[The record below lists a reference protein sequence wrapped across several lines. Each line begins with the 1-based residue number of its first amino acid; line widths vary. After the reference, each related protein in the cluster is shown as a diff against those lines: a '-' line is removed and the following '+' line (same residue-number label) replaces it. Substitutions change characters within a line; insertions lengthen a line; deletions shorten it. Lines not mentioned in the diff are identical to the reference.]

1 MSHGVLT
8 QTRLLLWLSYKGSH
22 CGPKCTQ
29 NNGPGNHRMMVPLLK
44 GLREAPASTHSAA
57 ATAEEATFLRSDAV
71 SHVITGYHLGTL
83 VGRDPLRQRPAML
96 QRLLW

>member
-1 MSHGVLT
+1 MYPEQRS
-8 QTRLLLWLSYKGSH
+8 WE
-22 CGPKCTQ
+22 PQ
-29 NNGPGNHRMMVPLLK
+29 NDGTE

-83 VGRDPLRQRPAML
+83 VGRDPLRQRPAVL